1 MPRRTLQPKRRQ
13 VADFG
18 QHRRM
23 VKHAIERCDGD
34 PLIGDFEDAECCV
47 ARSFLRREL
56 ARRQIVER
64 VEVARSEG
72 ARRLLVGCLSRQGGL
87 SKAEVVK
94 ERRGIAVLEAIL
106 SNSHR
111 PCRNKE

>member
-1 MPRRTLQPKRRQ
+1 M
-13 VADFG
+13 
-18 QHRRM
+18 
-23 VKHAIERCDGD
+23 IEGAVESHNSDQA
-34 PLIGDFEDAECCV
+34 IGDFEYAKCCV
-47 ARSFLRREL
+47 AWSFLRREL